1 MSNGVNDF
9 NSLSRQG
16 NQRVRI
22 KKVYHVL
29 KNREVPSH
37 HEFEHR
43 NTHEYCPEC
52 AALGRQYTP
61 PVSITP
67 IQYVSPSPR
76 QAQFYH
82 SPVQF
87 TPQFTPP
94 PAFAAR
100 IPLPE
105 APALPVYTPPTG
117 FDMPINRN
125 HASYTPNSVIYE
137 PESYANNNNNA
148 DVNVLIFNFWILT

>member
-22 KKVYHVL
+22 KKVYHVM
-29 KNREVPSH
+29 KNRDVPSH

-43 NTHEYCPEC
+43 STHEYCPEC
-52 AALGRQYTP
+52 AALGNQYTP
-61 PVSITP
+61 PVSLTP

-76 QAQFYH
+76 QAQIYH
-82 SPVQF
+82 SPM
-87 TPQFTPP
+87 QFTPP

-100 IPLPE
+100 VPLPE
-105 APALPVYTPPTG
+105 APALQVYTPPTG

-125 HASYTPNSVIYE
+125 HASYTPNTVIYE
-137 PESYANNNNNA
+137 PESYTNNNNNP
-148 DVNVLIFNFWILT
+148 DVNFYFLYF